1 MPLRYLRG
9 IFSFRL
15 SYIFPTFTEIGP
27 GDYGS
32 PRARTSFAANA
43 YGDAAAAQSYKKY
56 RKTPEK
62 RPYPINRHPSNP
74 RFQSSSS
81 KAKLSNRLSTCQQ

>member
-1 MPLRYLRG
+1 MCRQFDSSQHHQKMPLRYLRG

-43 YGDAAAAQSYKKY
+43 YGDAAAAQRYKKN
-56 RKTPEK
+56 RKLIANAL
-62 RPYPINRHPSNP
+62 RS
-74 RFQSSSS
+74 
-81 KAKLSNRLSTCQQ
+81 